1 VTNKRTLASSGR
13 RVVITG
19 LGCVSP
25 LGNDVESTWN
35 AVLEGKSG
43 AANITHFDS
52 SKLDVH
58 FACEVKNFD
67 PATYINKKELRR
79 MDRFI
84 QLGLSAALQALE
96 QSKLSVENTPAP
108 QIGVLMSSGI
118 GGLPLIEAQH
128 LIGLEKP
135 DRMTPFFIPG
145 TIINLLPGQIA
156 LAKGFQ
162 GPNHS
167 IVSACSSSAHAIGE
181 AVRLIERG
189 DIEACVAGGSEAT
202 ISLLGIA
209 GFAAMKALSTRN
221 DAPEKASRPFDV
233 DRDGFVMGEGG
244 ACLVLESLENAR
256 RRGATILGEVAGYG
270 LNCDAYH
277 MTSPSE
283 GGVGAAACM
292 KLALADAGLDGS
304 TVDHINMHGTSTSAG
319 DIAESQGIESVF
331 GARAKDIHCVSTK
344 SMTGHLL
351 GGAGALEALVTTL
364 AILRETCP
372 PTINIDNQDPECRLN
387 YTAWKPVKKKIRA
400 ALSNSFGFGGTN
412 ASLLLKRFED

>member
-1 VTNKRTLASSGR
+1 
-13 RVVITG
+13 
-19 LGCVSP
+19 
-25 LGNDVESTWN
+25 
-35 AVLEGKSG
+35 
-43 AANITHFDS
+43 
-52 SKLDVH
+52 
-58 FACEVKNFD
+58 
-67 PATYINKKELRR
+67 
-79 MDRFI
+79 
-84 QLGLSAALQALE
+84 
-96 QSKLSVENTPAP
+96 
-108 QIGVLMSSGI
+108 
-118 GGLPLIEAQH
+118 
-128 LIGLEKP
+128 
-135 DRMTPFFIPG
+135 
-145 TIINLLPGQIA
+145 
-156 LAKGFQ
+156 
-162 GPNHS
+162 
-167 IVSACSSSAHAIGE
+167 
-181 AVRLIERG
+181 
-189 DIEACVAGGSEAT
+189 
-202 ISLLGIA
+202 
-209 GFAAMKALSTRN
+209 
-221 DAPEKASRPFDV
+221 
-233 DRDGFVMGEGG
+233 MGEGG